1 MNNLTLTDLSEYV
14 KIYVS
19 DMLTEYLINET
30 ESIPQT
36 LEDYVD
42 CLNLILER
50 GIMGPTGIGS
60 VSIHQ
65 FYYLEDGN
73 LLERISTNAMDD
85 ILEII
90 NNNRTPSQP
99 IIDPTNL
106 TQICELYINLD
117 LYNTIRLV
125 IADVRERVEMA
136 RLMINAQQ

>member
-14 KIYVS
+14 KIYVC

-60 VSIHQ
+60 VSINQ

-73 LLERISTNAMDD
+73 ILERISTNAMDD
-85 ILEII
+85 ILESIY
-90 NNNRTPSQP
+90 NNRTSSQH

-125 IADVRERVEMA
+125 IDDVRERVEMA